1 MKAKKLSGLVR
12 ILLFVCALALVATL
26 FVPLWRI
33 DLDAPQYPEG
43 LRLLIFANK
52 LGGNVDIVNGLN
64 HYIGMKTL
72 HANDFVEF
80 TVLPYLLGFFALAFL
95 LIAITANKRL
105 LNVLLVLFI
114 SFGVF
119 AMFDFWRW
127 EYNYGHNL
135 NPDAA
140 IIVPGMS
147 YQPPLIGFKQ
157 LLNFGAYSVP
167 AFGGWLIV
175 SAGVLLV
182 TCVVLAYKKHPKI
195 ILKNPAPIAQVLVIM
210 ILLNSCNAGPE
221 AIKPGIDNCAYC
233 KMMVTD
239 LRYVSEI
246 VTKKGRIFKFDD
258 AHCLLS
264 YLRNGQ
270 VQKEEIKDI
279 YFADF
284 SDSHPLVNSSKV
296 IFLQSDALRSPM
308 NGNIV
313 AFTDEVNMHQA
324 MKDFPGKILQL
335 SDVIK

>member
-1 MKAKKLSGLVR
+1 MKAKKLNGLIR
-12 ILLFVCALALVATL
+12 ILLLVCALALVSTL
-26 FVPLWRI
+26 FVPIWRI

-43 LRLLIFANK
+43 LSLLIFSNK

-72 HANDFVEF
+72 HTNDFIEF

-95 LIAITANKRL
+95 AISIIANRKL
-105 LNVLLVLFI
+105 LNILLVLFV
-114 SFGVF
+114 SFGVL

-167 AFGGWLIV
+167 AVGGWLIV
-175 SAGVLLV
+175 LAGLLLV
-182 TCVVLAYKKHPKI
+182 LCVVLSYQKKSKAVV
-195 ILKNPAPIAQVLVIM
+195 KNVTPAMGFVTAL
-210 ILLNSCNAGPE
+210 ILLNSCNPGPE
-221 AIKPGIDNCAYC
+221 PIKLGIDNCTYC
-233 KMMVTD
+233 KMTVTD
-239 LRYVSEI
+239 SRFASEI
-246 VTKKGRIFKFDD
+246 VTKKGKVFKFDD

-264 YLRNGQ
+264 YLHNGQ
-270 VQKEEIKDI
+270 IQKKEVRDI

-284 SDSHPLVNSSKV
+284 SDSHSLVNSSKA
-296 IFLQSDALRSPM
+296 IFLQSEALRSPM

-313 AFTDEVNMHQA
+313 AFTNEEIVKQA

-335 SDVIK
+335 GDVIK